1 MENNRTS
8 IPVSGFILVY
18 TLIWLWISGIFG
30 LIAVFGFTKVAHQL
44 LASGET
50 DVKDIAIRSFLG
62 SKGYWITALV
72 IPFVIGLLAAL

>member
-30 LIAVFGFTKVAHQL
+30 LIAVFGFTLVAKQL
-44 LASGET
+44 IVAGET
-50 DVKDIAIRSFLG
+50 RVGTILKRSFLD
-62 SKGYWITALV
+62 SKWYWIAALV
-72 IPFVIGLLAAL
+72 IPFVIRLLAAL